1 MTAPRRALIVIDV
14 QNEYFDADRPLAVAY
29 PPRDESLKRVLT
41 AMDAAHDAGVPV
53 VTVAHVWPAG
63 SPVFAEGAEE
73 TRLHPDVA
81 ARSDAVAAHVVK
93 QGSSVF
99 TADGLPEWLRDNAI
113 DTLTLVGYMTNNCVL
128 ASAAGA
134 EPAGIAV
141 EVLADATGAIHL
153 ANAAGSASAQQVHE
167 TLMVLLHS
175 NWAAVA
181 GTDAWIDAVAAGRP
195 LDKSDLG
202 SSALQGSAEH

>member
-1 MTAPRRALIVIDV
+1 MTEPRRALIVIDV

-41 AMDAAHDAGVPV
+41 SMDAAHDAGVPV
-53 VTVAHVWPAG
+53 VTVAHVWPEDA
-63 SPVFAEGAEE
+63 PVFAAGSAH

-99 TADGLPEWLRDNAI
+99 TADGLPEWLRENAI

-134 EPAGIAV
+134 EPEGLAV
-141 EVLADATGAIHL
+141 EVLSDATGAIHL
-153 ANAAGSASAQQVHE
+153 SNAAGSASAQQVHE

-181 GTDAWIDAVAAGRP
+181 DTETWLAAVAAGRP
-195 LDKSDLG
+195 LETGDLG
-202 SSALQGSAEH
+202 SSAVQGRAEH